1 MAKPETVTT
10 PAVRETLPLKSTS
23 LVVNARNFANKA
35 CIVNL
40 DDSTTLDDVIN
51 TPSLWRVIQRS
62 RDKAL
67 NEGDSVEL
75 RWHEQVAFTQVD
87 YTDGD
92 NVYFLKPQI
101 FRRRERDR
109 TPWRNQ
115 TYEVRM
121 IDGAWSYYRISDN
134 VRMTTKAWPNWEAA
148 KSACIAEQSLAR
160 V

>member
-1 MAKPETVTT
+1 MAKSETAAPT
-10 PAVRETLPLKSTS
+10 PTVRETLPLKSTS
-23 LVVNARNFANKA
+23 LIVNARNFANKQ

-75 RWHEQVAFTQVD
+75 RWHDQIAFTQVD
-87 YTDGD
+87 FTDGD
-92 NVYFLKPQI
+92 AVYFLKPQI

-109 TPWRNQ
+109 TPWQNSL
-115 TYEVRM
+115 YEVRA
-121 IDGAWSYYRISDN
+121 IDGQWSYWRKQDN
-134 VRMTTKAWPNWEAA
+134 VRMSTHR
-148 KSACIAEQSLAR
+148 LAHMGSR
-160 V
+160 QGCL